1 MKNPSIKNLIIVL
14 ITLFFFSILFIVPA
28 KLITNAYSK
37 EANDCKSLKKFSIQ
51 RTICETKSLGG
62 GVTDLLKKKKTDT
75 GGAKFDMKNANT
87 GLVKTFFESSN
98 NYLQAQ
104 ELLLIAYGKNTEA
117 AQVKEAI
124 AYAKDSGVS
133 DEKKM
138 KNSIKVTT
146 EASKTIETSMND
158 QSYQLTAEGKASY
171 AKSLPYLGKGIM
183 GTARLKPQAQMMIAN
198 IQSDPMNAFAQIGG
212 LAKVIPNMPGYI
224 KTITSTSKLIITGA
238 KAKKIEG
245 SDSLDKTMNNL
256 AL

>member
-14 ITLFFFSILFIVPA
+14 ITLFFFSILFTASSKSANLP
-28 KLITNAYSK
+28 KLPKNP
-37 EANDCKSLKKFSIQ
+37 L
-51 RTICETKSLGG
+51 
-62 GVTDLLKKKKTDT
+62 DLLKKKKTDT
-75 GGAKFDMKNANT
+75 GGVKFDMKNSNT
-87 GLVKTFFESSN
+87 ALVKTFFESSN

-104 ELLLIAYGKNTEA
+104 ELLLVAYGKNTEA

-158 QSYQLTAEGKASY
+158 QSHQLTAEGKANY
-171 AKSLPYLGKGIM
+171 AKSLPYLLKGVM
-183 GTARLKPQAQMMIAN
+183 GTVALKSQSQMMIVK
-198 IQSDPMNAFAQIGG
+198 IQADPLNALAQIGD
-212 LAKVIPNMPGYI
+212 LATVIPNMPGYI
-224 KTITSTSKLIITGA
+224 KNITSTSKLIITGA

-245 SDSLDKTMNNL
+245 SDSLDKAMSNL
-256 AL
+256 TL

>member
-14 ITLFFFSILFIVPA
+14 ITLFFFSILFVVPA
-28 KLITNAYSK
+28 K
-37 EANDCKSLKKFSIQ
+37 SLDLPKLKNP
-51 RTICETKSLGG
+51 L
-62 GVTDLLKKKKTDT
+62 DLLKKKKTDT

-98 NYLQAQ
+98 NYLGAQ

-124 AYAKDSGVS
+124 AYAKNSGVS

-158 QSYQLTAEGKASY
+158 QSYQLTADGKVHY
-171 AKSLPYLGKGIM
+171 AKSLPYLLNGIM
-183 GTARLKPQAQMMIAN
+183 GTIALKPQAQMMMVK
-198 IQSDPMNAFAQIGG
+198 IQADPLSAFDQIGG
-212 LAKVIPNMPGYI
+212 LVKVIPNIPAYI
-224 KTITSTSKLIITGA
+224 KNITNTSKLIITGA

-245 SDSLDKTMNNL
+245 SDSLDKAMSNL
-256 AL
+256 TL

>member
-14 ITLFFFSILFIVPA
+14 ITLFFFSILFTVSSKSANLP
-28 KLITNAYSK
+28 KLPKNP
-37 EANDCKSLKKFSIQ
+37 L
-51 RTICETKSLGG
+51 
-62 GVTDLLKKKKTDT
+62 DLLKKKKTDT
-75 GGAKFDMKNANT
+75 GGVKFDMKNSNT
-87 GLVKTFFESSN
+87 ALVKTFFESSN

-104 ELLLIAYGKNTEA
+104 ELLLVAYGKNTEA

-158 QSYQLTAEGKASY
+158 QSYQLTADGKVNY
-171 AKSLPYLGKGIM
+171 AKSLPHLLNGIM
-183 GTARLKPQAQMMIAN
+183 GTIALKPQAQMMVVK
-198 IQSDPMNAFAQIGG
+198 IQSDPLNSFAQIGG
-212 LAKVIPNMPGYI
+212 LAKVIPNVPAYI
-224 KTITSTSKLIITGA
+224 QTITSTSKLIITGA

-245 SDSLDKTMNNL
+245 SDSLDKTMNEL
-256 AL
+256 TL

>member
-1 MKNPSIKNLIIVL
+1 MKNPSIKNFIIVL
-14 ITLFFFSILFIVPA
+14 TTLFFFSILFIVPA
-28 KLITNAYSK
+28 KSLDLPKLKNPL
-37 EANDCKSLKKFSIQ
+37 DLLKKNP
-51 RTICETKSLGG
+51 L
-62 GVTDLLKKKKTDT
+62 DLLKKKKTDT
-75 GGAKFDMKNANT
+75 GGVKFDMKNSNT
-87 GLVKTFFESSN
+87 ALVKTFFESSN

-158 QSYQLTAEGKASY
+158 QSYQLTAEGKANY

-183 GTARLKPQAQMMIAN
+183 GTVALKPQAQMMMVN
-198 IQSDPMNAFAQIGG
+198 IKSDPWNALDQIGD
-212 LAKVIPNMPGYI
+212 LVTVIPNMPGYI
-224 KTITSTSKLIITGA
+224 KNITSTSKLIITGA

-245 SDSLDKTMNNL
+245 SDSLDKAMSNL

>member
-1 MKNPSIKNLIIVL
+1 MKNPSIKNFIIVL
-14 ITLFFFSILFIVPA
+14 TTLFFFSILFIVPA
-28 KLITNAYSK
+28 KSINLPKLKNPL
-37 EANDCKSLKKFSIQ
+37 DLLKKNP
-51 RTICETKSLGG
+51 L
-62 GVTDLLKKKKTDT
+62 DLLKKKKTDT
-75 GGAKFDMKNANT
+75 GGAKFDMKNVNT

-98 NYLQAQ
+98 NYLGAQ

-158 QSYQLTAEGKASY
+158 QSYQLTAEGKANY
-171 AKSLPYLGKGIM
+171 AKSLPYLGKGIV
-183 GTARLKPQAQMMIAN
+183 GTAKLKPQSQMMIAN

-224 KTITSTSKLIITGA
+224 KNITSTSKLIITGA

-245 SDSLDKTMNNL
+245 SDSLDKAMNNL

>member
-1 MKNPSIKNLIIVL
+1 MKNLSIKNLIIVL
-14 ITLFFFSILFIVPA
+14 ITLFSFSILFIVPA
-28 KLITNAYSK
+28 KSISLSDSLN
-37 EANDCKSLKKFSIQ
+37 LKKAA
-51 RTICETKSLGG
+51 
-62 GVTDLLKKKKTDT
+62 DLLKKKKTDT

-158 QSYQLTAEGKASY
+158 QSYQLT
-171 AKSLPYLGKGIM
+171 
-183 GTARLKPQAQMMIAN
+183 
-198 IQSDPMNAFAQIGG
+198 D
-212 LAKVIPNMPGYI
+212 
-224 KTITSTSKLIITGA
+224 
-238 KAKKIEG
+238 
-245 SDSLDKTMNNL
+245 
-256 AL
+256 

>member
-1 MKNPSIKNLIIVL
+1 MKNPSIKNFIIVL
-14 ITLFFFSILFIVPA
+14 TTLFFFSILFTVSA
-28 KLITNAYSK
+28 
-37 EANDCKSLKKFSIQ
+37 KSLDLPKLKKNP
-51 RTICETKSLGG
+51 L
-62 GVTDLLKKKKTDT
+62 DLLKKKKTDT

-158 QSYQLTAEGKASY
+158 QSYQLT
-171 AKSLPYLGKGIM
+171 
-183 GTARLKPQAQMMIAN
+183 
-198 IQSDPMNAFAQIGG
+198 D
-212 LAKVIPNMPGYI
+212 
-224 KTITSTSKLIITGA
+224 
-238 KAKKIEG
+238 
-245 SDSLDKTMNNL
+245 
-256 AL
+256 

>member
-14 ITLFFFSILFIVPA
+14 ITLFFFSILFTVSSKSANLP
-28 KLITNAYSK
+28 KLPKLSK
-37 EANDCKSLKKFSIQ
+37 NPL
-51 RTICETKSLGG
+51 
-62 GVTDLLKKKKTDT
+62 DLLKKKKTDT
-75 GGAKFDMKNANT
+75 GGVKFDMKNSNT
-87 GLVKTFFESSN
+87 ALVKTFFESSN

-158 QSYQLTAEGKASY
+158 QSYQLTADGKVHY
-171 AKSLPYLGKGIM
+171 AKSLPYLLNGIM
-183 GTARLKPQAQMMIAN
+183 GTVALKPQAQMMVVK
-198 IQSDPMNAFAQIGG
+198 IQSDPLNSFAQIGG
-212 LAKVIPNMPGYI
+212 LAKVIPNIPAYI
-224 KTITSTSKLIITGA
+224 KNITNTSKLIITGA

-245 SDSLDKTMNNL
+245 SDSLDKAMSDLTL
-256 AL
+256 

>member
-1 MKNPSIKNLIIVL
+1 MKNLSIKNLIIVL
-14 ITLFFFSILFIVPA
+14 TTLFFFSILFTVSSKSANLP
-28 KLITNAYSK
+28 KLPKLSK
-37 EANDCKSLKKFSIQ
+37 NPL
-51 RTICETKSLGG
+51 
-62 GVTDLLKKKKTDT
+62 DLLKKKKTDT
-75 GGAKFDMKNANT
+75 GGVKFDMKNSNT
-87 GLVKTFFESSN
+87 ALVKTFFESSN

-104 ELLLIAYGKNTEA
+104 ELLLVAYGKNTEA

-158 QSYQLTAEGKASY
+158 QSYQLTAEGKANY
-171 AKSLPYLGKGIM
+171 AKSLPHLGRGIM
-183 GTARLKPQAQMMIAN
+183 GTARLKPQAQMMMVN
-198 IQSDPMNAFAQIGG
+198 IQSDPLNAFAQIGD
-212 LAKVIPNMPGYI
+212 LVTVIPNMPGYI

-245 SDSLDKTMNNL
+245 ADSLDKTMSNL

>member
-14 ITLFFFSILFIVPA
+14 ITLFFFSILFTVSSKSANLP
-28 KLITNAYSK
+28 KLPKLSK
-37 EANDCKSLKKFSIQ
+37 NPL
-51 RTICETKSLGG
+51 
-62 GVTDLLKKKKTDT
+62 DLLKKKKTDT
-75 GGAKFDMKNANT
+75 GGAKFDMKNVNT

-98 NYLQAQ
+98 NYLGAQ

-158 QSYQLTAEGKASY
+158 QSYQLTADGKVHY
-171 AKSLPYLGKGIM
+171 AKSLPYLLNGIM
-183 GTARLKPQAQMMIAN
+183 GTIALKPQAQMMMVK
-198 IQSDPMNAFAQIGG
+198 IQADPLSAFDQIGG
-212 LAKVIPNMPGYI
+212 LAQVIPNIPAYI
-224 KTITSTSKLIITGA
+224 KNITNTSKLIITGA

-245 SDSLDKTMNNL
+245 SDSLDKAMSNL
-256 AL
+256 TL

>member
-14 ITLFFFSILFIVPA
+14 ITLFFFSILFTVSA
-28 KLITNAYSK
+28 
-37 EANDCKSLKKFSIQ
+37 KSLDLPKLQKNP
-51 RTICETKSLGG
+51 L
-62 GVTDLLKKKKTDT
+62 DLLKKKKTDT

-146 EASKTIETSMND
+146 EASKAIETSMND
-158 QSYQLTAEGKASY
+158 QSYQLTADGKVNY
-171 AKSLPYLGKGIM
+171 AKSLPYLLNGIM
-183 GTARLKPQAQMMIAN
+183 GTVALKPQAQMMVAK
-198 IQSDPMNAFAQIGG
+198 IQSDPLNSLAQIGG
-212 LAKVIPNMPGYI
+212 LAKVIPNIPSYI
-224 KTITSTSKLIITGA
+224 KNITNTSKLIISGA
-238 KAKKIEG
+238 KAKKIKG
-245 SDSLDKTMNNL
+245 ADSLDKAMSDLTL
-256 AL
+256 

>member
-1 MKNPSIKNLIIVL
+1 MKNLSIKNLIIVL

-28 KLITNAYSK
+28 KSISLSDSLN
-37 EANDCKSLKKFSIQ
+37 LKKAA
-51 RTICETKSLGG
+51 
-62 GVTDLLKKKKTDT
+62 DLLKKKKTDT

-104 ELLLIAYGKNTEA
+104 ELLLVAYGKNTEA

-158 QSYQLTAEGKASY
+158 QSYQLTAEGKTNY
-171 AKSLPYLGKGIM
+171 AKSLPYLLKGVM
-183 GTARLKPQAQMMIAN
+183 GTAALKSQSQMMIVKIRA
-198 IQSDPMNAFAQIGG
+198 DPLNAFTEIGG
-212 LAKVIPNMPGYI
+212 LATVIPNMADYI

-245 SDSLDKTMNNL
+245 SDSLDKAMSNL
-256 AL
+256 TL

>member
-1 MKNPSIKNLIIVL
+1 MKNPSIKNFIIVL
-14 ITLFFFSILFIVPA
+14 TTLFFFSILFVVPA
-28 KLITNAYSK
+28 KSLDLPKLKNPL
-37 EANDCKSLKKFSIQ
+37 DLLKKNP
-51 RTICETKSLGG
+51 L
-62 GVTDLLKKKKTDT
+62 DLLKKKKTDT
-75 GGAKFDMKNANT
+75 GRAKFDMKNANT

-98 NYLQAQ
+98 NYLGAQ

-158 QSYQLTAEGKASY
+158 QSHQLTAEGKANY
-171 AKSLPYLGKGIM
+171 AKSLPYLLKGVM
-183 GTARLKPQAQMMIAN
+183 GTVALKSQSQMMIVK
-198 IQSDPMNAFAQIGG
+198 IQADPLNAFAQIGG

-245 SDSLDKTMNNL
+245 SDSLDKAMSNL
-256 AL
+256 TL

>member
-14 ITLFFFSILFIVPA
+14 ITLFFFSILFTVSSKSANLP
-28 KLITNAYSK
+28 KLPKNP
-37 EANDCKSLKKFSIQ
+37 L
-51 RTICETKSLGG
+51 
-62 GVTDLLKKKKTDT
+62 DLLKKKKTDT
-75 GGAKFDMKNANT
+75 GGVKFDMKNSNT
-87 GLVKTFFESSN
+87 ALVKTFFESSN

-104 ELLLIAYGKNTEA
+104 ELLLVAYGKNTEA

-158 QSYQLTAEGKASY
+158 QSYQLTADGKVNY
-171 AKSLPYLGKGIM
+171 AKSLPHLLNGIM
-183 GTARLKPQAQMMIAN
+183 GTIALKPQAQMMVVK
-198 IQSDPMNAFAQIGG
+198 IQSDPLNSFAQIGG
-212 LAKVIPNMPGYI
+212 LAKVIPNVPAYI
-224 KTITSTSKLIITGA
+224 QTITSTSKLIITGA

-245 SDSLDKTMNNL
+245 SDSLDKAMSNL
-256 AL
+256 TL

>member
-1 MKNPSIKNLIIVL
+1 MKNPSIKNFIIVL
-14 ITLFFFSILFIVPA
+14 TTLFFFSILFIVPA
-28 KLITNAYSK
+28 KSLDLPKLKNPL
-37 EANDCKSLKKFSIQ
+37 DLLKKNP
-51 RTICETKSLGG
+51 L
-62 GVTDLLKKKKTDT
+62 DLLKKKKTDT

-98 NYLQAQ
+98 NYLGAQ

-124 AYAKDSGVS
+124 AYAKNSGVS
-133 DEKKM
+133 DEKRLI
-138 KNSIKVTT
+138 NSIKVTT
-146 EASKTIETSMND
+146 EASKVIETSMND

-212 LAKVIPNMPGYI
+212 LSKVIPSLPGYI

-245 SDSLDKTMNNL
+245 SDSLDKAMSNL

>member
-14 ITLFFFSILFIVPA
+14 ITLFFFSILFTVSSKSANLP
-28 KLITNAYSK
+28 KLPKNP
-37 EANDCKSLKKFSIQ
+37 L
-51 RTICETKSLGG
+51 
-62 GVTDLLKKKKTDT
+62 DLLKKKKTDT
-75 GGAKFDMKNANT
+75 GGVKFDMKNSNT
-87 GLVKTFFESSN
+87 ALVKTFFESSN

-104 ELLLIAYGKNTEA
+104 ELLLVAYGKNTEA

-158 QSYQLTAEGKASY
+158 QSYQLTADGKVNY
-171 AKSLPYLGKGIM
+171 AKSLPHLLNGIM
-183 GTARLKPQAQMMIAN
+183 GTIALKPQAQMMVVK
-198 IQSDPMNAFAQIGG
+198 IQSDPLNSFAQIGG
-212 LAKVIPNMPGYI
+212 LAKVIPNIPNYI

-245 SDSLDKTMNNL
+245 SDSLDKAMSNL
-256 AL
+256 TL

>member
-14 ITLFFFSILFIVPA
+14 ITLFFFSALFTVSSKSANLP
-28 KLITNAYSK
+28 KLPKLPKNP
-37 EANDCKSLKKFSIQ
+37 L
-51 RTICETKSLGG
+51 
-62 GVTDLLKKKKTDT
+62 DLLKKKKTDTKKTDT
-75 GGAKFDMKNANT
+75 GGAKFDTKNART

-104 ELLLIAYGKNTEA
+104 ELLLVAYGKNTEA

-133 DEKKM
+133 DDKKM

-158 QSYQLTAEGKASY
+158 QSYQLTAEGKANY

-183 GTARLKPQAQMMIAN
+183 GTMELRPQSQMMIAN
-198 IQSDPMNAFAQIGG
+198 IQSNPMNAFNQIGG
-212 LAKVIPNMPGYI
+212 LSKIIPSLPNYI
-224 KTITSTSKLIITGA
+224 KTFTSTTKLIITGA

-245 SDSLDKTMNNL
+245 ADSLDKSMNNL

>member
-14 ITLFFFSILFIVPA
+14 ITLFFFSILFTVSSKSANLP
-28 KLITNAYSK
+28 KLPKLSK
-37 EANDCKSLKKFSIQ
+37 NPL
-51 RTICETKSLGG
+51 
-62 GVTDLLKKKKTDT
+62 DLLKKKKTDT
-75 GGAKFDMKNANT
+75 GGVKFDMKNSNT
-87 GLVKTFFESSN
+87 ALVKTFFESSN

-104 ELLLIAYGKNTEA
+104 ELLLVAYGKNTEA

-224 KTITSTSKLIITGA
+224 QTITSTSKLIITGA

-245 SDSLDKTMNNL
+245 SDSLDKAMSNL

>member
-1 MKNPSIKNLIIVL
+1 MKNPSIKNFIIVL
-14 ITLFFFSILFIVPA
+14 TTLFFFSILFTVSA
-28 KLITNAYSK
+28 
-37 EANDCKSLKKFSIQ
+37 KSLDLPKLQKNP
-51 RTICETKSLGG
+51 L
-62 GVTDLLKKKKTDT
+62 DLLKKKKTDT

-158 QSYQLTAEGKASY
+158 QSYQLTAEGKANY
-171 AKSLPYLGKGIM
+171 AKSLPYLLNGIM
-183 GTARLKPQAQMMIAN
+183 GTIALKPQAQMMVVK
-198 IQSDPMNAFAQIGG
+198 IQADPLNSFAQIGG
-212 LAKVIPNMPGYI
+212 LAKVIPNVPNYI
-224 KTITSTSKLIITGA
+224 KNITNLSKSNDI
-238 KAKKIEG
+238 
-245 SDSLDKTMNNL
+245 
-256 AL
+256 

>member
-1 MKNPSIKNLIIVL
+1 MLS
-14 ITLFFFSILFIVPA
+14 
-28 KLITNAYSK
+28 
-37 EANDCKSLKKFSIQ
+37 
-51 RTICETKSLGG
+51 
-62 GVTDLLKKKKTDT
+62 
-75 GGAKFDMKNANT
+75 ANT
-87 GLVKTFFESSN
+87 GFVKTFFESSN

-158 QSYQLTAEGKASY
+158 QSYQLTAEGKANY
-171 AKSLPYLGKGIM
+171 TKSLPYLGKGII
-183 GTARLKPQAQMMIAN
+183 GTAKLKPQSQMMIAN

-245 SDSLDKTMNNL
+245 SDSLDKAMSNL
-256 AL
+256 TL